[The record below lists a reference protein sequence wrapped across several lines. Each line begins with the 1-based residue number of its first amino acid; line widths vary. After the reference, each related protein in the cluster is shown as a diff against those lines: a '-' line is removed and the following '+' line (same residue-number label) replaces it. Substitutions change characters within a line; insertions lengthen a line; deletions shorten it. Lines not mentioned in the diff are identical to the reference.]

1 MSKASSKRNIQGTRS
16 VGKASSRDGHSF
28 AQSHNSGMMG
38 NTANSAPGQ
47 VGPNIVIDIESE
59 NLTYNQARSIRLQL
73 QRDVEQL
80 RNRVRMLQNEEVRA
94 IKKIE
99 ETRKK
104 TRELQELQNR
114 NDNKVLQR
122 RREEQQRLQKEEQDK
137 EKTRQRREKE
147 KQELAYRNRNFR
159 DQKMAAVEEVR
170 R

>member
-1 MSKASSKRNIQGTRS
+1 MSKQSSKRNIGGTRS

-28 AQSHNSGMMG
+28 AQSNASGMMG

-104 TRELQELQNR
+104 TRELQDLQNK

-122 RREEQQRLQKEEQDK
+122 RREEQQRLQKEEQD
-137 EKTRQRREKE
+137 REK
-147 KQELAYRNRNFR
+147 AR
-159 DQKMAAVEEVR
+159 
-170 R
+170 